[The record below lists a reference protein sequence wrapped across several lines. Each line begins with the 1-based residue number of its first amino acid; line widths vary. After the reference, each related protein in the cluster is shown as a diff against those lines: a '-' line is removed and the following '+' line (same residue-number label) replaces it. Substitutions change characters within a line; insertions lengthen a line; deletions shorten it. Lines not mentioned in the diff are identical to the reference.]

1 MLIATLAFSLLAAP
15 TCKPTSGD
23 AAVVLHRAADVMGMT
38 RTAHQVLRLNAT
50 DVVTHD
56 YESDRPYAPYLLQAT
71 PFTEWFEPMTGAD
84 RITSAESMI
93 GGYQY
98 SGSTTL
104 GGRTASYGVRDT
116 TLIPSPALHAQLDAT
131 RPLNVWA
138 VVADWIASGDARVS
152 RTCELREYPRLV
164 LTRPSERGVESLY
177 IDQKSGYPVA
187 LERREPHYLWGSVDV
202 QYVFATWI
210 RARDVHVPGTATRMV
225 DGAPEITRSFGRV
238 ELIPADSAPRMTMPA
253 NAQPMTRELAAFL
266 APTAPDTIRVSDKT
280 VLLRNP
286 GYQETLTL
294 ARDTVFVFDATQ
306 GDARARQDSAWI
318 GKLFPGKHPIVVVVT
333 DLAWPHVAGVR
344 YWVAQGATIVS
355 HRASRPFL
363 ERVVDRR
370 WADQPDAL
378 ERARSRGVRLKFKAV
393 DDSLR
398 LAGGDVTLF
407 AIDGPSSEGALA
419 GYVHGDRFLWASDYV
434 QSLRQPTQYLDEV
447 TAAVRRM
454 GYTPARLAAEHLPLT
469 DWSAAARFEQRVTP

>member
-1 MLIATLAFSLLAAP
+1 MLIAILALNIAAAP
-15 TCKPTSGD
+15 SCKPTSGD
-23 AAVVLHRAADVMGMT
+23 AAAVLRRAADVMGMS
-38 RTAHQVLRLNAT
+38 RADHRVLRINGT
-50 DVVTHD
+50 DIITHD

-71 PFTEWFEPMTGAD
+71 PFTEWFDPSTGAD
-84 RITSAESMI
+84 RITSADAMI

-98 SGSTTL
+98 GGSTTL
-104 GGRTASYGVRDT
+104 GSRTASYGVRDT
-116 TLIPSPALHAQLDAT
+116 TLVPSPALHAQLDAS
-131 RPLNVWA
+131 RPLNAWA
-138 VVADWIASGDARVS
+138 VIADWIASGDARVS
-152 RTCELREYPRLV
+152 QICELRDYPRLL
-164 LTRPSERGVESLY
+164 LTRRSDHRVETLY
-177 IDQKSGYPVA
+177 IDQKSGYPAA
-187 LERREPHYLWGSVDV
+187 LERREPHYLWGSTDV
-202 QYVFATWI
+202 QYVFATWL
-210 RARDVHVPGTATRMV
+210 RVGNAHVPGTATRMV

-238 ELIPADSAPRMTMPA
+238 ELIASDSAPRLTLPA
-253 NAQPMTRELAAFL
+253 TAAPMSRETAAFL
-266 APTAPDTIRVSDKT
+266 TPSAPDTIRVSNTT

-355 HRASRPFL
+355 HRASRSFL

-370 WADQPDAL
+370 WTDSPDAL
-378 ERARSRGVRLKFKAV
+378 ERVRSHGVRLKFRAV

-419 GYVHGDRFLWASDYV
+419 AYVHADRFLWASDYV
-434 QSLRQPTQYLDEV
+434 QTLQQPTQYLDEV
-447 TAAVRRM
+447 TAAVHRM
-454 GYTPARLAAEHLPLT
+454 GYSPTRLAAEHLPLT
-469 DWSAAARFEQRVTP
+469 DWSAATRLEGRAVP